1 MLPINTIIAII
12 LATIIII
19 LIITMVCLAIKVVP
33 QSNAYVIE
41 RIGKYHTTWNSGI
54 HFRIPLIDR
63 IAKTISLKEQVVSF
77 APQTVIT
84 KDNVTMEID
93 TVLFF
98 QVTDTKLYSY
108 GVEQP
113 ILAIENLTAT
123 TLRNAIGD
131 LELDKTL
138 TSRDEINGRLQ
149 ITLDEATNSWGIK
162 VVRVE
167 VKNIQPPREVKESM
181 EKQMRAEREK
191 RAAILTAEGEK
202 AAAILT
208 AEGDKAS
215 RILMAEGK
223 AQALLVQQQALAS
236 SIDILNKSTPS
247 KEVITL
253 RSLETMEKV
262 ADGNATKIIIPSNL
276 QNLAGTFATISEVFN
291 TKETVRT
298 KQQSQPKAQN
308 INLATDVIN
317 VKPKTKK

>member
-1 MLPINTIIAII
+1 MLSHNIIIAII
-12 LATIIII
+12 FATIIIVL
-19 LIITMVCLAIKVVP
+19 LIIMIGISIKIVP

-54 HFRIPLIDR
+54 HFRIPIIDR
-63 IAKTISLKEQVVSF
+63 IAKQISLKEQVVSF

-108 GVEQP
+108 GVERP
-113 ILAIENLTAT
+113 IIAIENLTAT

-149 ITLDEATNSWGIK
+149 ITLDEATDSWGIK

-208 AEGDKAS
+208 AEGEKTS

-223 AQALLVQQQALAS
+223 AQALLIQQQALAT
-236 SIDILNKSTPS
+236 SIDILNKSTPNQQ
-247 KEVITL
+247 VLTL

-262 ADGNATKIIIPSNL
+262 AEGNATKIIIPSDL
-276 QNLAGTFATISEVFN
+276 QALVGTFATLGEVFKESTT
-291 TKETVRT
+291 TKNN
-298 KQQSQPKAQN
+298 KKAISKNDN
-308 INLATDVIN
+308 ILS
-317 VKPKTKK
+317 VKPK

>member
-1 MLPINTIIAII
+1 MLTPNAVIAII
-12 LATIIII
+12 FSTIIII
-19 LIITMVCLAIKVVP
+19 LFIIMILMSIKVVP

-41 RIGKYHTTWNSGI
+41 RIGKYHTTWNSGL
-54 HFRIPLIDR
+54 HFRVPLMDR
-63 IAKTISLKEQVVSF
+63 IAKKISLKEQVVSF
-77 APQTVIT
+77 TPQTVIT

-98 QVTDTKLYSY
+98 QVTDTKLYCY
-108 GVEQP
+108 GVERP

-167 VKNIQPPREVKESM
+167 VKNIQPPKEVKESM

-202 AAAILT
+202 AAAILM
-208 AEGDKAS
+208 AEGDKTS

-223 AQALLVQQQALAS
+223 AQSLLVQQQALAS
-236 SIDILNKSTPS
+236 SIAILNKSTPNQQ
-247 KEVITL
+247 VLIL
-253 RSLETMEKV
+253 RSLETMEKI
-262 ADGNATKIIIPSNL
+262 AQGNATKIIIPSNL
-276 QNLAGTFATISEVFN
+276 QGLAGTFATLGEVFN
-291 TKETVRT
+291 
-298 KQQSQPKAQN
+298 
-308 INLATDVIN
+308 
-317 VKPKTKK
+317 PKTMTTIKTPVSNSTDDNENIISVSSK

>member
-1 MLPINTIIAII
+1 MLIWTPSVVIFIIFS
-12 LATIIII
+12 TIIII
-19 LIITMVCLAIKVVP
+19 LFIIMILMSIKVVP

-41 RIGKYHTTWNSGI
+41 RVGKYHTTWNSGL
-54 HFRIPLIDR
+54 HFRVPLMDR
-63 IAKTISLKEQVVSF
+63 IDKKISLKEQVVSF
-77 APQTVIT
+77 TPQTVIT

-98 QVTDTKLYSY
+98 QVTDTKLYCY
-108 GVEQP
+108 GVEKP

-167 VKNIQPPREVKESM
+167 VKNIQPPKEVKESM

-202 AAAILT
+202 AAAILM
-208 AEGDKAS
+208 AEGDKTA

-223 AQALLVQQQALAS
+223 AQSLLVEQQALAS
-236 SIDILNKSTPS
+236 SIAILNKSTPNQ
-247 KEVITL
+247 EVLIL
-253 RSLETMEKV
+253 RSLETMEKI
-262 ADGNATKIIIPSNL
+262 AQGNATKIIIPSNL
-276 QNLAGTFATISEVFN
+276 QGLAGTFATLGEVFN
-291 TKETVRT
+291 TKTMTTIKPHASNSTDTDENIISVN
-298 KQQSQPKAQN
+298 PK
-308 INLATDVIN
+308 
-317 VKPKTKK
+317 

>member
-1 MLPINTIIAII
+1 MLSHNTNMLSHNIIIAII
-12 LATIIII
+12 FATIIIVL
-19 LIITMVCLAIKVVP
+19 LIIMICISIKIVP

-54 HFRIPLIDR
+54 HFRIPIIDR
-63 IAKTISLKEQVVSF
+63 IAKQISLKEQVVSF

-108 GVEQP
+108 GVERP
-113 ILAIENLTAT
+113 IIAIENLTAT

-149 ITLDEATNSWGIK
+149 ITLDEATDSWGIK

-202 AAAILT
+202 T
-208 AEGDKAS
+208 S

-223 AQALLVQQQALAS
+223 AQALLIQQQALAT
-236 SIDILNKSTPS
+236 SIDILNKSTPNQQ
-247 KEVITL
+247 VLTL

-262 ADGNATKIIIPSNL
+262 AEGNATKIIIPSDL
-276 QNLAGTFATISEVFN
+276 QALVGTFATLGEVFKESTT
-291 TKETVRT
+291 TKNNKKTIS
-298 KQQSQPKAQN
+298 KNDN
-308 INLATDVIN
+308 ILS
-317 VKPKTKK
+317 VKPK